1 MRLPAS
7 ASLVLLALPLASLA
21 FSATAAR
28 LEIQG
33 GRSYMDSYAT
43 NTVFVEGV
51 FNEYRIG
58 DSRFSWSP
66 DVSLGWLDGRNI
78 ARFDGGRYTTRDQIW
93 LLAGGARLHYGEA
106 DDWYRPLF
114 LSFQPALH
122 TGRTQALSTP
132 YEFVSTLGWQGRR
145 FSLQVRHISNGNLHH
160 PNRGET
166 MALVGVAFNP

>member
-1 MRLPAS
+1 
-7 ASLVLLALPLASLA
+7 
-21 FSATAAR
+21 
-28 LEIQG
+28 
-33 GRSYMDSYAT
+33 
-43 NTVFVEGV
+43 V

-132 YEFVSTLGWQGRR
+132 YEFVSSLGWQGRR
-145 FSLQVRHISNGNLHH
+145 FSVEIRHISNGNLHH